1 MISDKSEYTRGFIKD
16 DVFDLMP
23 GKYITSLDDLIV
35 FLNDV
40 ISGKDEDSNRR
51 GIERTRVFKY
61 LDGNNCKRLYE
72 WMKLKG

>member
-1 MISDKSEYTRGFIKD
+1 MIGVLCFTIIALILSI
-16 DVFDLMP
+16 
-23 GKYITSLDDLIV
+23 LIV